1 MFLFFVNKH
10 FDYEDY
16 TYNGYYNLLMRAFSL
31 NNIAV
36 LNIGDLFCRC
46 ILMGISKDEGLKR
59 LNNANNLAKSGIV

>member
-16 TYNGYYNLLMRAFSL
+16 TYNGCYNLLMRAFSL

-36 LNIGDLFCRC
+36 LNIGDLFY
-46 ILMGISKDEGLKR
+46 
-59 LNNANNLAKSGIV
+59 